1 MSEEKSVFDLV
12 IVGGGLAGLV
22 AGVHAADLGLRAVIL
37 EQGSGVDY
45 PCNARQSGGIV
56 HIGFHDRFRPP
67 HELIEIMTRMTD
79 GEARP
84 ELVKCLAENGARLI
98 TWLQNKG
105 ARFMRFNQQE
115 GYRWCLA
122 PPRSLRAGVDWE
134 NRGPDQLLRSLAQQF
149 LNLGGVLEL
158 RTRALELIMNGK
170 SCIGVKS
177 ESEGVSKQWFAPQ
190 CLLADGGF
198 QSNQTLFERF
208 IGPNF
213 DTAFQRGARTGRGSG
228 LKMAVEAGA
237 ALVGTHRFY
246 GHVLCSDARHND
258 RVWPYPEVDAIA
270 TAGIVVNGEGA
281 RIVDEGRTGVYVA
294 NALSAF
300 PATTRFYAIFDQS
313 IWEGPGASARIPAN
327 PLLEQGGGTVLRA
340 DSLREL
346 AAKIGVDAA
355 ALEATVRDY
364 NHGIDTAALDA
375 LAVPRSSRITPHR
388 ISTAP
393 FMAIPICPG
402 ITYTMGGLAIDE
414 RAQVIDTRGEVMP
427 GLLAAG
433 ATTGGLE
440 GGENAVYLGGLIKAG
455 VFGLIAAEQA
465 ARLQGKVA
473 PAAPRADAQATP
485 EAVPEAVP
493 QAPTQTALPSSAA
506 TAKSLP
512 SGLARFPILS
522 AMVRYG
528 SSVAIGGGVVLGLLI
543 CLAGW
548 HWIGA
553 LSVVIGAIVGG
564 IVCVGLLALVELIK
578 LITEL
583 LIPG

>member
-1 MSEEKSVFDLV
+1 MSEEKNVFDLV

-22 AGVHAADLGLRAVIL
+22 AGVRAAELGLRAAIL
-37 EQGSGVDY
+37 EQGSGADY

-56 HIGFHDRFRPP
+56 HIGFHDPFRPP
-67 HELIEIMTRMTD
+67 QELVEIMTRMTD

-98 TWLQNKG
+98 TWLQEKG

-122 PPRSLRAGVDWE
+122 PPRSLRAGLDWE

-149 LNLGGVLEL
+149 VGLGGVLAL

-170 SCIGVKS
+170 SCVGIES
-177 ESEGVSKQWFAPQ
+177 ESEGVTQQWFARQ

-198 QSNQTLFERF
+198 QSNRALFERY

-213 DTAFQRGARTGRGSG
+213 ETAFQRGARTGVGSG
-228 LKMAVEAGA
+228 LGMAVAAGA
-237 ALVGTHRFY
+237 ALVGTRRFY

-258 RVWPYPEVDAIA
+258 NVWPYPEVDAIA
-270 TAGIVVNGEGA
+270 TAGIVVNDHGL

-300 PATTRFYAIFDQS
+300 PATTRFYTIFDQS

-327 PLLEQGGGTVLRA
+327 PLLEQGGGTVVRA
-340 DSLREL
+340 ATLSEL
-346 AAKIGVDAA
+346 AAKIGVPAA

-364 NHGIDTAALDA
+364 NDAIDRGTLAALD
-375 LAVPRSSRITPHR
+375 VPRSSRIAPHR
-388 ISTAP
+388 IGTAP
-393 FMAIPICPG
+393 FMAIPVCPG

-414 RAQVIDTRGEVMP
+414 HAQVLDAEGQVIP

-455 VFGLIAAEQA
+455 VFGLVAAEQA
-465 ARLQGKVA
+465 ARLQ
-473 PAAPRADAQATP
+473 DT
-485 EAVPEAVP
+485 AVPPVTQTQAPP
-493 QAPTQTALPSSAA
+493 QAPVQTRAPAPPSGVAINAHSAPLPA
-506 TAKSLP
+506 
-512 SGLARFPILS
+512 GLARFPILGT
-522 AMVRYG
+522 MVRYG
-528 SSVAIGGGVVLGLLI
+528 RSIAIGSAVVLGLLI

-548 HWIGA
+548 HWVGA
-553 LSVVIGAIVGG
+553 LSIAIGAVVGG
-564 IVCVGLLALVELIK
+564 IVGIGLMALIEMIR

-583 LIPG
+583 LIPN